1 MSSEGARLSGLMSDA
16 RACMAATAL
25 ARARA
30 IYGGGPC
37 ASCGPATAA
46 AGPQVGPE
54 STALA
59 DKAARCVSVGYT
71 SPYVCVPESVRVQR
85 TQIEAVDCHAAAG
98 PYPKVFPVA
107 CPPTRYSLLEY
118 DGSGNVIGYQPM
130 GPNTPGLEPIKQGIT
145 CPLPNKPYNPV
156 LPG

>member
-1 MSSEGARLSGLMSDA
+1 MSSEGARLSGLLSDV

-30 IYGGGPC
+30 AGGGSC
-37 ASCGPATAA
+37 ATCPPAVPASTA
-46 AGPQVGPE
+46 GPE
-54 STALA
+54 SALLA
-59 DKAARCVSVGYT
+59 EKATRCVGIGYT

-98 PYPKVFPVA
+98 PYPKVFPAA

-118 DGSGNVIGYQPM
+118 DGAGNVIGYQPM
-130 GPNTPGLEPIKQGIT
+130 GTNTPGLEPIKQMVV